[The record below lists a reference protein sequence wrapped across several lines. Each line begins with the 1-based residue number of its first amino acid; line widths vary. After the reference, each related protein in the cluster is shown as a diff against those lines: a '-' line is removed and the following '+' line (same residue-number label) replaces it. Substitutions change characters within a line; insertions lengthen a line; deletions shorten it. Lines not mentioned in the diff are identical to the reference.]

1 MCLHSHLSKHTSI
14 GGAKWEKLIKA
25 LPKKKRNIP
34 HIKPQ
39 VVQSVSVSLSTLI
52 NPPSVMGGG
61 GGGGMVLSVAS

>member
-1 MCLHSHLSKHTSI
+1 MESQVGKVNKSST
-14 GGAKWEKLIKA
+14 
-25 LPKKKRNIP
+25 KKKRNIP